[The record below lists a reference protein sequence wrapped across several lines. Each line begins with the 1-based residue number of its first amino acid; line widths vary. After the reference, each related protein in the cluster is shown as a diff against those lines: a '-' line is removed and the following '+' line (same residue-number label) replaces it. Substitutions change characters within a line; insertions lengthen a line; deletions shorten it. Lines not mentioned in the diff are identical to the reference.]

1 MYSFSTITWT
11 NICSD
16 FYLRLFVAISGAYT
30 LKLIS
35 CYTSKREESIIDNS
49 VASFVRRKLF
59 IALKLQ
65 EMEYKIF
72 DRLMNDDFL
81 KNRLVIISKDGEFY
95 IVLVKLLCKLQARL
109 IAILTYMY
117 VKYSNILK
125 ISNWPFFTNYEKREK
140 HHNALYTCIQW

>member
-1 MYSFSTITWT
+1 
-11 NICSD
+11 
-16 FYLRLFVAISGAYT
+16 
-30 LKLIS
+30 
-35 CYTSKREESIIDNS
+35 
-49 VASFVRRKLF
+49 
-59 IALKLQ
+59 
-65 EMEYKIF
+65 MEYKIF

-125 ISNWPFFTNYEKREK
+125 ISN
-140 HHNALYTCIQW
+140 